1 MLEGEVLGSL
11 RENDMQNP
19 IIRGV
24 AFLEYCAGLLAGR
37 VCGISFIA
45 RYLRN
50 PNPRVTIKLLRAFGA
65 TVGRD
70 TTIKRA
76 LVIDNVSEDL
86 NSTGDFSHL
95 KIGANCYIGDNSF
108 LDLANQIIIED
119 NAVISANVSF
129 LTHADCGRSPY
140 LSEKFPRKCGPIV
153 VKTGAWVGYGATVFP
168 GVTVGCNAVLGAHS
182 LLLEDADPG
191 CLYVGIPA
199 KKLRDL
205 AGGES

>member
-1 MLEGEVLGSL
+1 MRNS
-11 RENDMQNP
+11 
-19 IIRGV
+19 IIRGI
-24 AFLEYCAGLLAGR
+24 AFLEYCTGLLAGR
-37 VCGISFIA
+37 MCGVSFIA

-76 LVIDNVSEDL
+76 LVIDNASEDQ
-86 NSTGDFSHL
+86 NSSGDFSHL

-108 LDLANQIIIED
+108 LDLADHIIIED
-119 NAVISANVSF
+119 NAIISANASF
-129 LTHADCGRSPY
+129 VTHASCGRSPY
-140 LSEKFPRKCGPIV
+140 LSTKFPRKCARIV

-168 GVTVGCNAVLGAHS
+168 GVTVGRNAVLGAHS

-199 KKLRDL
+199 KKVQEF
-205 AGGES
+205 AGGQS